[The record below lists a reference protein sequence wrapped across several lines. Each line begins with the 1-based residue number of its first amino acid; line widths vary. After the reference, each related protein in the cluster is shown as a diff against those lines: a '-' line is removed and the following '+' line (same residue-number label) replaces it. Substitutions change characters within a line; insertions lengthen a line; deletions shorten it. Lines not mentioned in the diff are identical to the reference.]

1 MISLILIDDHPLIR
15 LGLRRYFESWVDLNV
30 VGEFENLATVR
41 NWLAQ
46 GNRSDVALLDRWLT
60 DGDGLEVVEPLQQ
73 AGAKVI
79 MLTVEEDEIEISA
92 AYEQGVNG
100 YLLKSSDA
108 DTVLSTVQ
116 AVLKGHSIFP
126 ANVLQKIASGEISA
140 DPLGALTPREREI
153 ASHVAQG
160 LSNKVIGARLSLSDN
175 TVRNHLANIMDKLN
189 LTNRVQVAALA
200 LKYLRT
206 K

>member
-15 LGLRRYFESWVDLNV
+15 LGLRRYFESWADLNV

-46 GNRSDVALLDRWLT
+46 GNRTDVALLDRWLT

-79 MLTVEEDEIEISA
+79 MLTVEEDEVEISA

-126 ANVLQKIASGEISA
+126 ANVLEKIVSGEISA
-140 DPLGALTPREREI
+140 DPLAGLTPREREI

-160 LSNKVIGARLSLSDN
+160 LSNKVIGARLNLSDN

-200 LKYLRT
+200 LKYLKT

>member
-15 LGLRRYFESWVDLNV
+15 LGLRRHFEKSQDLSV
-30 VGEFENLATVR
+30 VGEFEDLTGVKD
-41 NWLAQ
+41 WLAR
-46 GNRSDVALLDRWLT
+46 GGLAEIALLDRWLA
-60 DGDGLEVVEPLQQ
+60 DGDGLDVVEPLQK

-79 MLTVEEDEIEISA
+79 MLTVEEDEAEISA

-108 DTVLSTVQ
+108 DTVLCTVQ

-126 ANVLQKIASGEISA
+126 ANVLQKIASGEISS
-140 DPLGALTPREREI
+140 DPLGVLTPREREI
-153 ASHVAQG
+153 VTYVAQG
-160 LSNKVIGARLSLSDN
+160 LSNKVIAGRLDLSDN
-175 TVRNHLANIMDKLN
+175 TVRNHLANIMEKLN

-200 LKYLRT
+200 LKYL
-206 K
+206 KGK

>member
-15 LGLRRYFESWVDLNV
+15 LGLARYFEEWADLNV

-41 NWLAQ
+41 SWLAQ
-46 GNRSDVALLDRWLT
+46 GNRADVALLDRWLT

-79 MLTVEEDEIEISA
+79 MLTVEEDEIEISS

-100 YLLKSSDA
+100 YLLKSSGA
-108 DTVLSTVQ
+108 DTVLSTVR
-116 AVLKGHSIFP
+116 AVLAGHSIFP
-126 ANVLQKIASGEISA
+126 ANVLEKIASGVISG
-140 DPLGALTPREREI
+140 DPLSVLTPREREI
-153 ASHVAQG
+153 SSYVAQG
-160 LSNKVIGARLSLSDN
+160 LSNKVIGARLNLSDN

-200 LKYLRT
+200 LKYLKT